1 MAIKRYLTVRVWI
14 LIAALII
21 TILAISYNPWA
32 TGVEIKTVE
41 SNSQVAEQGITTGE
55 KILEVNGIPINIIQD
70 YQSSVSEYT
79 TKEKEIAIGTDKGTY
94 KYNAT
99 NSIGFEYQNLTI
111 TSADLFTN
119 LEQGM
124 IIQSIN
130 NVSIDNSTQLTEE
143 ISKILPTDK
152 ITIKTNKGEYA
163 YLTRGK
169 PEITVGEARKS
180 NLKLGL
186 ELSGGTR
193 VLLEPKS
200 EQEITDKD
208 IADIIKV
215 MDNRLNVYGLADL
228 KIRPANDLSGKKFIL
243 VEIGGATAEEVR
255 VLIGQQ
261 GKFDAKIGNQ
271 TVFSGGKEDIP
282 FVCRDDGSCSGV
294 RECNQASENE
304 WYCTFEFAVHLSP
317 EAAKRHA
324 DITKNLEVVTS
335 TDGRE
340 ILNTT
345 IDFYLDEK
353 QVDSLQIGADL
364 KGKETTAIAISG
376 PGGGTTQGAAID
388 QAVKNMDRLQ
398 TIIITG
404 SLPYEIEIVKLDT
417 ISPVLGKEFINNS
430 LLIGVLG
437 ITAVALVIFIR
448 YRQAKV
454 IIPIMIVATS
464 EILIT
469 LGVAA
474 MLQWNLDLA
483 SIAGIIAAVATGV
496 DDQIVITDELIKGGK
511 DRYISWKERI
521 KRAFFI
527 IFSAYAVTVVAMIPL
542 WSAGAG
548 LIRGF
553 AVTTIIG
560 LTVGVFITRPAFAS
574 MMEKLLTKE

>member
-1 MAIKRYLTVRVWI
+1 MPKKYFTVRVWVF
-14 LIAALII
+14 IAALII
-21 TILAISYNPWA
+21 TVLAISYNPWA
-32 TGVEIKTVE
+32 KGVEIKSVE
-41 SNSQVAEQGITTGE
+41 SNSLAAQQGITTGQKLIE
-55 KILEVNGIPINIIQD
+55 INGVPINTVQDFQNII
-70 YQSSVSEYT
+70 SEYP
-79 TKEKEIAIGTDKGTY
+79 TKKEEVKIVTDKGTY
-94 KYNAT
+94 HYNAT
-99 NSIGFEYQNLTI
+99 TSIGFEQENLTI
-111 TSADLFTN
+111 KSAEPFTN
-119 LEQGM
+119 LELGM
-124 IIQSIN
+124 VIESIN
-130 NVSIDNSTQLTEE
+130 GINVDNSTQLNDE
-143 ISKILPTDK
+143 INKILPTKK
-152 ITIKTNKGEYA
+152 ISILTNKGQYT

-169 PEITVGEARKS
+169 PEITAGEARKS
-180 NLKLGL
+180 NLKMGL

-200 EQEITDKD
+200 NEGITDKD

-228 KIRPANDLSGKKFIL
+228 KIRPANDLSGKKYIL
-243 VEIGGATAEEVR
+243 VEVGGATGEEVR
-255 VLIGQQ
+255 NLIGQQ
-261 GKFDAKIGNQ
+261 GKFEAKIGNQ
-271 TVFSGGKEDIP
+271 TVFSGGKKDIP

-294 RECNQASENE
+294 RECNPSTDSV

-317 EAAKRHA
+317 DAAKRHA
-324 DITKNLEVVTS
+324 EITKNLDVVS
-335 TDGRE
+335 SADGRD

-345 IDFYLDEK
+345 IDFYLDDK
-353 QVDSLQIGADL
+353 KVDSLQIGADL

-376 PGGGTTQGAAID
+376 PGSGQTQAAAVE
-388 QAVKNMDRLQ
+388 QAVKNMDKLQ

-430 LLIGVLG
+430 LLIGLLG
-437 ITAVALVIFIR
+437 ITAVAIVIFIR
-448 YRQAKV
+448 YRQIKV
-454 IIPIMIVATS
+454 IVPIMIVATS
-464 EILIT
+464 EIFIT

-474 MLQWNLDLA
+474 LLQWNLDLA

-496 DDQIVITDELIKGGK
+496 DDQIIITDEMIKGGK
-511 DRYISWKERI
+511 DRYLSWKEKI

-527 IFSAYAVTVVAMIPL
+527 VFSAYAVTVAAMIPL

-574 MMEKLLTKE
+574 MMESLLSKE

>member
-1 MAIKRYLTVRVWI
+1 MPKKYFTIRIWI
-14 LIAALII
+14 LLAALVI
-21 TILAISYNPWA
+21 TVLAISYNPWA
-32 TGVEIKTVE
+32 KGVEIKTVE
-41 SNSQVAEQGITTGE
+41 SNSLAAQQGITTGQKLIE
-55 KILEVNGIPINIIQD
+55 INGVAINTVQDFQNIILE
-70 YQSSVSEYT
+70 YQ
-79 TKEKEIAIGTDKGTY
+79 TKEKEVTIVTDKGIY
-94 KYNAT
+94 NYNAT
-99 NSIGFEYQNLTI
+99 TSIGFEQENLTI
-111 TSADLFTN
+111 KSAELFTN
-119 LEQGM
+119 LERGM
-124 IIQSIN
+124 VIESIN
-130 NVSIDNSTQLTEE
+130 GIKIDNSTQLNDE
-143 ISKILPTDK
+143 INKILPTKK
-152 ITIKTNKGEYA
+152 ISIVTNKGQYT

-200 EQEITDKD
+200 DQGITDKD
-208 IADIIKV
+208 ISDIIKV

-228 KIRPANDLSGKKFIL
+228 KIRPANDLSGKKYIL

-255 VLIGQQ
+255 NLIGQQ
-261 GKFDAKIGNQ
+261 GKFEAKIGNQ
-271 TVFSGGKEDIP
+271 TVFSGGKKDIP

-294 RECNQASENE
+294 RECNPGTDNV
-304 WYCTFEFAVHLSP
+304 WYCTFEFAVHLSAD
-317 EAAKRHA
+317 AAKRHA
-324 DITKNLEVVTS
+324 EITKNLDVVS
-335 TDGRE
+335 SADGRD

-345 IDFYLDEK
+345 IDFYLDDK
-353 QVDSLQIGADL
+353 KVDSLQIGADL

-376 PGGGTTQGAAID
+376 PGVGTTKAAALD
-388 QAVKNMDRLQ
+388 QAIKNMDKLQ

-404 SLPYEIEIVKLDT
+404 SLPYEIQIVKLDT

-430 LLIGVLG
+430 FLIGILG
-437 ITAVALVIFIR
+437 ITAVAIVIFIR
-448 YRQAKV
+448 YRQVKV
-454 IIPIMIVATS
+454 IVPIMIVATS
-464 EILIT
+464 EIFIT

-474 MLQWNLDLA
+474 LLQWNLDLA

-511 DRYISWKERI
+511 DRYLNWKEKI

-527 IFSAYAVTVVAMIPL
+527 VFSAYAVTVAAMIPL
-542 WSAGAG
+542 WNAGAG

-574 MMEKLLTKE
+574 MMESLLSKE

>member
-1 MAIKRYLTVRVWI
+1 MPKKMFTIRVWI
-14 LIAALII
+14 LIAALIL
-21 TILAISYNPWA
+21 TALSISYNPWA
-32 TGVEIKTVE
+32 KGVEIKTVE
-41 SNSQVAEQGITTGE
+41 PNSLVAEQGITVGQ
-55 KILEVNGIPINIIQD
+55 KILSVNGVAINTVQD
-70 YQSSVSEYT
+70 YPNAVAGYT
-79 TKEKEIAIGTDKGTY
+79 ATAKTITLGTDKGTFT
-94 KYNAT
+94 YNAT

-111 TSADLFTN
+111 TSADTSTPLQ
-119 LEQGM
+119 ESM
-124 IIQSIN
+124 VIESIN
-130 NVSIDNSTQLTEE
+130 GIPINDSTTLTEE
-143 ISKILPTDK
+143 INKILPSQK
-152 ITIKTNKGEYA
+152 ITITTNSGEYT

-169 PEITVGEARKS
+169 PEITVGQAAKS
-180 NLKLGL
+180 NLKEGL

-200 EQEITDKD
+200 NETITDKD
-208 IADIIKV
+208 IGDIIKV

-228 KIRPANDLSGKKFIL
+228 KIRPANDLSGKKYIL
-243 VEIGGATAEEVR
+243 VEIGGASAEEVKT
-255 VLIGQQ
+255 LIGQQ
-261 GKFDAKIGNQ
+261 GKFEAKISNDI
-271 TVFSGGKEDIP
+271 VFSGGKQDIP

-294 RECNQASENE
+294 RECNPTSDNQWA
-304 WYCTFEFAVHLSP
+304 CTFEFAIHLSP
-317 EAAKRHA
+317 DAAKREA
-324 DITKNLEVVTS
+324 ELTKNLDVVTS

-345 IDFYLDEK
+345 LDLYLDEK
-353 QVDSLQIGADL
+353 KVDTLQIGADL

-376 PGGGTTQGAAID
+376 PGVGTTKAAALD
-388 QAVKNMDRLQ
+388 QAIKNMDRLQ

-404 SLPYEIEIVKLDT
+404 SLPYEIQIVKLDS
-417 ISPVLGKEFINNS
+417 ISPVLGHEFINNS
-430 LLIGVLG
+430 LLIGLLG

-448 YRQAKV
+448 YRQVKV

-464 EILIT
+464 EIFIT

-474 MLQWNLDLA
+474 ILKWTLDLA

-496 DDQIVITDELIKGGK
+496 DDQIVITDELIKGEK
-511 DRYISWKERI
+511 DRFLSWKERI

-574 MMEKLLTKE
+574 MMESLLEKD